1 MNCPRCNAEL
11 PGDSRFCSHCG
22 HSVTDPGSATAR
34 ISTAVETDQL
44 LATLRHDLASD
55 YDVEKELGRGGM
67 AVVYRAVEKELQRT
81 VALKV
86 LPPGTGGQMAE
97 RFRREARMAAQV
109 AHPNIIPVYR
119 VGQAA
124 GTYYFTMKFVD
135 GRALDAIIE
144 SQGALPIPVVLAV
157 LRGAVAGLAFAHEHN
172 IIHRDIKGAN
182 VLIERDGH
190 VLLSDLG
197 IARAA
202 QDKTLT
208 ATGSV
213 IGTPHFMSP
222 EQCSGQKVGPQSDQY
237 SMGVLAFQMIT
248 GQVPFDADT
257 LMGILHHQFFTPPP
271 NIAEVRDDVPEG
283 LANVVYRAL
292 EKDPA
297 KRFETTRQML
307 RAIEA
312 VPFSD
317 ADREQADELLRQL
330 VQGGEVPKVRTRT
343 LPPLTVTVAQAATVQ
358 ARLSGGRVAPTASE
372 AATRPTARIRSAPRV
387 RPRRRLAV
395 GVALVVVAAGVG
407 AGVVLM
413 RGGGGARSAASSS
426 PIPAP
431 VVAPPAATP
440 AATVPDTQP
449 ESAPSTTEPGGGTGT
464 LIVSGAPRGSRI
476 RVDGTPVIGTR
487 LQLDP
492 GSHRV
497 EITAEGF
504 RPFAQ
509 TVSVPAAGS
518 RTLRVAMA
526 ALQQEVPATAGPPAN
541 PAPATAAA
549 PPPAAGT
556 ATIRLST
563 SPPEAQILVNG
574 VAAGQGNLFDF
585 SVPAGRPVRITVRA
599 AGFETLDSTFRFEPG
614 ESRNLRRWTMRPSGG
629 AP

>member
-1 MNCPRCNAEL
+1 MNCPRCSAEL
-11 PGDSRFCSHCG
+11 PDNSRFCSHCG
-22 HSVTDPGSATAR
+22 HSVTDPGSSTAR

-44 LATLRHDLASD
+44 LATLRHDLAAD

-124 GTYYFTMKFVD
+124 GTYYFTMKYVD

-144 SQGALPIPVVLAV
+144 SQGALPIPVVLHV
-157 LRGAVAGLAFAHEHN
+157 LRGAVAGLAHAHDHN

-197 IARAA
+197 IARAG

-237 SMGVLAFQMIT
+237 SMGILAFQMLT
-248 GQVPFDADT
+248 GQVPFDADS

-271 NIAEVRDDVPEG
+271 HIAEVRDGVPEA
-283 LANVVYRAL
+283 LANVIYRAL

-297 KRFETTRQML
+297 HRFETTKQML

-317 ADREQADELLRQL
+317 ADHEQAEELLRQL
-330 VQGGEVPKVRTRT
+330 VQGGEVQKVRTRT
-343 LPPLTVTVAQAATVQ
+343 LPPLTVSVAQAATVQ

-372 AATRPTARIRSAPRV
+372 ASTRPTARIKPPAAATSR
-387 RPRRRLAV
+387 RPLVIAV
-395 GVALVVVAAGVG
+395 VVVVAAAGVG
-407 AGVVLM
+407 GTLLLRD
-413 RGGGGARSAASSS
+413 RGGEALVPPDTAAGATRMDLAERTTPGDSQPSAVVPAAAQPVAAPPPTAQPAESAAG
-426 PIPAP
+426 PG
-431 VVAPPAATP
+431 
-440 AATVPDTQP
+440 TV
-449 ESAPSTTEPGGGTGT
+449 
-464 LIVSGAPRGSRI
+464 LLRGAPRGAQVK
-476 RVDGTPVIGTR
+476 VDGTPRTGTR
-487 LQLDP
+487 LRLEP
-492 GSHRV
+492 GEHRIEV
-497 EITAEGF
+497 TAQGYQ
-504 RPFAQ
+504 PFTQSVTVAPGAQ
-509 TVSVPAAGS
+509 RTVTVTMRADAAAAEVPAA
-518 RTLRVAMA
+518 
-526 ALQQEVPATAGPPAN
+526 AT
-541 PAPATAAA
+541 
-549 PPPAAGT
+549 GT
-556 ATIRLST
+556 ATIRLSVT
-563 SPPEAQILVNG
+563 PPEAQITVNG
-574 VAAGQGNLFDF
+574 QAAGQGNLFDY
-585 SVPAGRPVRITVRA
+585 SVPAGARVRIVARA
-599 AGFETLDSTFRFEPG
+599 SGFDTLDSTYTFTPG